1 MQSVIQH
8 SKLCFVEGSGDEA
21 NKSGSG
27 SSSDSDSNSS
37 SSDGEIQCL
46 FWFPDTTMN
55 NLLCVSLVKFGAPH
69 TQGWLFHSYI
79 AMGLL

>member
-1 MQSVIQH
+1 MSGVYRNQKFSTV
-8 SKLCFVEGSGDEA
+8 SCFVEGSGDEG

-46 FWFPDTTMN
+46 F
-55 NLLCVSLVKFGAPH
+55 
-69 TQGWLFHSYI
+69 
-79 AMGLL
+79 